1 MNDLDD
7 LAGRYNTLAVHLS
20 RRLRLTDRE
29 TGVSPARLSALSV
42 LVFGG
47 PHTVSELARAEG
59 VTLPTISRI
68 VQGLEREGL
77 AARAPHPADGRSAT
91 IAPTPAGIALM
102 EDARR
107 RRIEQLAGRL
117 QVLTAADI
125 EKLQAATCALE
136 ALERVADE

>member
-1 MNDLDD
+1 
-7 LAGRYNTLAVHLS
+7 
-20 RRLRLTDRE
+20 
-29 TGVSPARLSALSV
+29 
-42 LVFGG
+42 
-47 PHTVSELARAEG
+47 
-59 VTLPTISRI
+59 
-68 VQGLEREGL
+68 
-77 AARAPHPADGRSAT
+77 
-91 IAPTPAGIALM
+91 M